1 MNEKEIAKEILL
13 AMLDKG
19 VISRVEYPEAKT
31 SVDLVCDVYSQI
43 LKTITEG

>member
-13 AMLDKG
+13 SMLDKG

-31 SVDLVCDVYSQI
+31 SVDLICDVYSQI
-43 LKTITEG
+43 LKTVTEG